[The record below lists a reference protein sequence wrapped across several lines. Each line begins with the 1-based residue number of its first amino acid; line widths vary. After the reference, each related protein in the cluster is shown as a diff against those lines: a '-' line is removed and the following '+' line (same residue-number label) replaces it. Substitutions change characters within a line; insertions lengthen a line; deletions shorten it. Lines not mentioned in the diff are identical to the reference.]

1 MKGFALY
8 KMRMF
13 ERAMKELDFVNTLAP
28 TEFMPYHLKAS
39 CLHQLGKKL
48 VSSFLFKKKSKFII
62 QLN

>member
-1 MKGFALY
+1 
-8 KMRMF
+8 MF